1 MTKKQFLKQLEDKL
15 KVLNENE
22 IKDILDEYET
32 IIDDKV
38 SHGKT
43 VKEAIEDFGDINE
56 LSEEILKAYKINPE
70 YSKEDGF
77 EETVKKVAN
86 KLADGA
92 KKVVDEVKKED
103 SAITTESIFEILI
116 KVVIFLFAIAFLRIP
131 FWIIDGLGE
140 SIIGGLFVPIDKFV
154 LVIWDIIMWLLYVGA
169 VIIVGI
175 LIFKKTVAKYENKN
189 YKKEPVKK
197 NINKEKTEKEEVKV
211 VETKHSAVENVFT
224 LLLKIFA
231 IIVLVIPLISTLF
244 GLYVALIFLIYLI
257 FKGVVFIG
265 PIVLLIGMITM
276 ADTVYHLI
284 MNVIFLKKKVHFI
297 PFLAGAIIFVLG
309 CLLSVDLALDFKFNN
324 KVPNVNYDYI
334 TESYINQITDE
345 DMRIRLEYG
354 EKNLIV
360 DESVEDNQYRIDI
373 SYYKDL
379 IEITRETDDDTDRI
393 EIEETNFNV
402 SRDMY
407 NLIIKDLKHREINNY
422 GKLFKVKVDVYANS
436 KTISKIR

>member
-38 SHGKT
+38 SHGQT

-92 KKVVDEVKKED
+92 KKVVEEVQKED
-103 SAITTESIFEILI
+103 SSITTESVFEILI

-154 LVIWDIIMWLLYVGA
+154 LVIWDIIMWLLYVA
-169 VIIVGI
+169 STIIVGI
-175 LIFKKTVAKYENKN
+175 LIFKKTVAKYE
-189 YKKEPVKK
+189 KKTPKQVKK
-197 NINKEKTEKEEVKV
+197 NEEKIKEEVKI
-211 VETKHSAVENVFT
+211 VETKSSAVENIFT
-224 LLLKIFA
+224 LIIKIIA
-231 IIVLVIPLISTLF
+231 IIVLVIPMISTLF
-244 GLYVALIFLIYLI
+244 GLYVALVFLIYLI

-265 PIVLLIGMITM
+265 PIILIIGIIMM
-276 ADTVYHLI
+276 VDTVYHLV
-284 MNVIFLKKKVHFI
+284 MNIIFTKKKVHFI
-297 PFLAGAIIFVLG
+297 PFLVGAIVFVLG
-309 CLLSVDLALDFKFNN
+309 SLLSIDLLLDFNYVN
-324 KVPNVNYDYI
+324 KVPNVDYDYI
-334 TESYINQITDE
+334 TETYNNQLTDE
-345 DMRIRLEYG
+345 LYIDLDYG
-354 EKNLIV
+354 DKNFVIDDTL
-360 DESVEDNQYRIDI
+360 EDNQYRIDI

-379 IEITRETDDDTDRI
+379 IEVTRTNNYERENIDIEDTDI
-393 EIEETNFNV
+393 NISKDV
-402 SRDMY
+402 Y
-407 NLIIKDLKHREINNY
+407 NLIMKDLKDREIHNY
-422 GKLFKVKVDVYANS
+422 HKLFEIKVDVYANTN
-436 KTISKIR
+436 TISKIR